1 MVTPLVKHKI
11 IKKRTLRFRR
21 YQSDRKVTV
30 KVSDGRIV
38 NTKHRDAR
46 GGKTRGFAKK
56 RREKRQGEAGLL
68 NGGRGFFPGRSPLRP
83 HAARVHCG
91 AENWP
96 MHLSVYT
103 FNAAVAARQGLC
115 VGVVSAWHVRC
126 KGVGCRV

>member
-68 NGGRGFFPGRSPLRP
+68 NGGRGFFPREIPSP
-83 HAARVHCG
+83 AARRTRALRGRELAHALISIHVQCRSCCAAGTVCG
-91 AENWP
+91 RRLGMAC
-96 MHLSVYT
+96 
-103 FNAAVAARQGLC
+103 AVQR
-115 VGVVSAWHVRC
+115 R
-126 KGVGCRV
+126 RV